1 MKNIN
6 SCKRYLLDTACKLLC
21 LRRGLS
27 VNFFI
32 FPDQTGTA
40 TSSPTDLAPFPTIIN
55 VMLWMKK
62 EAYEESTIK
71 ATAKN
76 LQEATQLIE
85 NGFEYVTEMDRTKLF
100 RKRK

>member
-1 MKNIN
+1 
-6 SCKRYLLDTACKLLC
+6 
-21 LRRGLS
+21 
-27 VNFFI
+27 
-32 FPDQTGTA
+32 
-40 TSSPTDLAPFPTIIN
+40 
-55 VMLWMKK
+55 MLWMKK